1 MESAWKEIQP
11 KNIYQIV
18 RSLPNTN
25 LADEA
30 LLHLYQPIMGAQA
43 LAMYLTMTSEIDIST
58 GKSEESLH
66 AELLTMLNCGIPQFY
81 EARSK
86 LEGIGL
92 LNTFK
97 KESIELGTVFLYQLL
112 SPMEPVEFF
121 KDTVLSFHL
130 LNTVGEKKFQKLI
143 EQFEPK
149 PVNTQG
155 YHLITKKFLDVYG
168 WHNQELGEKS
178 DELERVAEK
187 FRVPVANKP
196 MATELDVL
204 NWAFMEELLM
214 RKLGTMVH
222 VSDTMKELFSL
233 YHSMYGLDELELVE
247 VSLPAF
253 DMLSGEFNEKELQR
267 LLTVTSLPNN
277 KKQLPETIASGEHED
292 EIRRFNTL
300 RQEGFSEDEL
310 LLIKDSE
317 TIPPMIY
324 LEAIKEQK
332 NGFVS
337 KEETWLI
344 QDLINKSPLKNS
356 VINILVNY
364 VLVIKSNASL
374 TRSFVDKIA
383 NDWSQL
389 KIQSPEAAIR
399 HVKNVKKEAAKKSE
413 MTPRR
418 TGQKRVRREKLPD
431 WLNKPTEETAAD
443 PKKQAEIDRKLQNYL
458 AKKEGDH

>member
-1 MESAWKEIQP
+1 LENAWKEIQP
-11 KNIYQIV
+11 KNIYRIV
-18 RSLPNTN
+18 RMLPNTD
-25 LADEA
+25 LASEA

-43 LAMYLTMTSEIDIST
+43 LALYLTMTSEINQLT
-58 GKSEESLH
+58 GSSEELLH

-92 LNTFK
+92 LNTYK
-97 KESIELGTVFLYQLL
+97 KDSSELGTVFVYQLL

-130 LNTVGEKKFQKLI
+130 LNTVGEKKFQRLVQ
-143 EQFEPK
+143 QFEPK
-149 PVNTQG
+149 TFHVEG
-155 YHLITKKFLDVYG
+155 YQSITKKFLDVYG
-168 WHNQELGEKS
+168 WQNQELIEKS
-178 DELERVAEK
+178 EKLERVTEK
-187 FRVPVANKP
+187 FQLLQARKPVAN
-196 MATELDVL
+196 ELEVL
-204 NWAFMEELLM
+204 NWSFVEELLK
-214 RKLGTMVH
+214 RKLGTTVH
-222 VSDTMKELFSL
+222 LTDTIKELFSL
-233 YHSMYGLDELELVE
+233 YHSMYGVDELELIE
-247 VSLPAF
+247 LSLPAF
-253 DMLSGEFNEKELQR
+253 DMMSGEFNQKELQR
-267 LLTVTSLPNN
+267 VLTVSTLPNN
-277 KKQLPETIASGEHED
+277 KKQVPEAISNEGPD
-292 EIRRFNTL
+292 EELRRWNTL
-300 RQEGFSEDEL
+300 RQEGFNEEEL
-310 LLIKDSE
+310 ALIKDSE

-332 NGFVS
+332 GGFVS

-356 VINILVNY
+356 VLNILINY
-364 VLVIKSNASL
+364 VLVVKNNASL

-389 KIQSPEAAIR
+389 KLQSPEAAIR
-399 HVKNVKKEAAKKSE
+399 HLKSVKKEAAKKLE
-413 MTPRR
+413 TAPRR

-431 WLNKPTEETAAD
+431 WLNKPQQETAAD